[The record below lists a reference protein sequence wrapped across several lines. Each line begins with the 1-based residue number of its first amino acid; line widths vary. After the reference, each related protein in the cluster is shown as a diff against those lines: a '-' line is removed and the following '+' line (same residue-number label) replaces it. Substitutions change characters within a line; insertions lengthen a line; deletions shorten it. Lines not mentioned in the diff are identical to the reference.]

1 MFAIDHILISNDLLD
16 AEFSC
21 NLGACHGG
29 CCVQG
34 EAGAPLEADERAQL
48 EEVLPRVRKYLS
60 PEALRIIDEKGVWEE
75 IEPGHYVTTC
85 VNNAECVFVTY
96 EGTVAKCAIQRAYL
110 EGRVDF
116 PKPISCHLY
125 PIRVQ
130 RYGEVEVLNYEQ
142 IELCAPGRKFGARC
156 GVDLADYLRE
166 PLIRKYGETWYE
178 RFQEIRRA
186 RREVVFGVIRE

>member
-96 EGTVAKCAIQRAYL
+96 EGTVAKCAIQRAYQ